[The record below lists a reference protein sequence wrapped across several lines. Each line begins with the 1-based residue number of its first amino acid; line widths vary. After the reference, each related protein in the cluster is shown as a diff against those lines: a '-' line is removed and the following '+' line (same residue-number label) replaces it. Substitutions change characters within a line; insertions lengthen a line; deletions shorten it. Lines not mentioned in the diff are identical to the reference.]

1 MVNED
6 IKKEMRANI
15 DAGRYNY
22 DYKSQP
28 TKKRESL
35 FKTIAL
41 WPFRFIKALIGID
54 GIVNEVNTGSTGTTS
69 QQAFRDSQKYTLS
82 REDYYKMH
90 RDNHAYLDLID
101 GKGDGCDC
109 HSSDYHY
116 DNKSR

>member
-6 IKKEMRANI
+6 VKKEMRANI

-22 DYKSQP
+22 DYKGQP

-35 FKTIAL
+35 FKAIAL

-54 GIVNEVNTGSTGTTS
+54 NIVHEVNTSGGGITPQSS
-69 QQAFRDSQKYTLS
+69 FRDRYTLT

-90 RDNHAYLDLID
+90 RDNEAYLDLID
-101 GKGDGCDC
+101 GRGDSCDC
-109 HSSDYHY
+109 NHNHNSDDYF
-116 DNKSR
+116 NR